1 VRNWVLSSLKTRA
14 ILNCLSSFPFVTYG
28 TSLIRNSKLPR
39 TIFHVL
45 LRKKKKKKSL
55 LCLPTYRVE
64 VRNWNRLKGLTI
76 DGTGSMDLDRSG
88 ASIWDLGGWR
98 KIKKIKNKK

>member
-1 VRNWVLSSLKTRA
+1 MAHLSSE
-14 ILNCLSSFPFVTYG
+14 IPSCLGPFSMFCLG
-28 TSLIRNSKLPR
+28 
-39 TIFHVL
+39 
-45 LRKKKKKKSL
+45 KKKKKKSL

-88 ASIWDLGGWR
+88 ASIWELGGWR
-98 KIKKIKNKK
+98 EFKKIKNKK